1 MTETTLII
9 AAVLFALVLIL
20 LYAGMIMVKNIVE
33 SIAFTARSEKRNR
46 RVLEQV
52 RRGEYPDNREYKP
65 VDGYGYPSPT
75 GSSPLACAKTAEN
88 APARTG
94 KTGKAGER

>member
-9 AAVLFALVLIL
+9 AAVLFVFALVLC
-20 LYAGMIMVKNIVE
+20 YAAIVIVKNIIDA
-33 SIAFTARSEKRNR
+33 IAFTARSKKRNR

-52 RRGEYPDNREYKP
+52 RSGEYPDYREYKP

-75 GSSPLACAKTAEN
+75 ASVSQKTSKAPRTHANGAESME
-88 APARTG
+88 
-94 KTGKAGER
+94 K

>member
-9 AAVLFALVLIL
+9 AAVLFVFALIL
-20 LYAGMIMVKNIVE
+20 LYAGLIMVKNIVE
-33 SIAFTARSEKRNR
+33 SIAFTARSKKRNR

-52 RRGEYPDNREYKP
+52 RRGEYPDYREYKP

-75 GSSPLACAKTAEN
+75 PTNTPKKG
-88 APARTG
+88 
-94 KTGKAGER
+94 

>member
-9 AAVLFALVLIL
+9 AAVLLVFALIL
-20 LYAGMIMVKNIVE
+20 CYAAIVIVKNIIDA
-33 SIAFTARSEKRNR
+33 IAFTARSKKRNR

-52 RRGEYPDNREYKP
+52 RRGEYPDYREYKP

-75 GSSPLACAKTAEN
+75 PTNTPKKG
-88 APARTG
+88 
-94 KTGKAGER
+94 

>member
-9 AAVLFALVLIL
+9 AAVLFVFALVLC
-20 LYAGMIMVKNIVE
+20 YATIVIVKNIIDA
-33 SIAFTARSEKRNR
+33 IAFTARSKKRNR

-52 RRGEYPDNREYKP
+52 RRGEYPDYRECKP

-75 GSSPLACAKTAEN
+75 PTN
-88 APARTG
+88 ASKKG
-94 KTGKAGER
+94 

>member
-9 AAVLFALVLIL
+9 AAVLFAFAVIL
-20 LYAGMIMVKNIVE
+20 LYAGLIMVKNIIE
-33 SIAFTARSEKRNR
+33 SIAFTARSKKRNR

-65 VDGYGYPSPT
+65 VDGYGYPSPR
-75 GSSPLACAKTAEN
+75 GE
-88 APARTG
+88 
-94 KTGKAGER
+94 KAGGEK

>member
-9 AAVLFALVLIL
+9 AAVLFAFALIL
-20 LYAGMIMVKNIVE
+20 LYAGLIMVKNIVE
-33 SIAFTARSEKRNR
+33 SIAFTARSKKRNC

-52 RRGEYPDNREYKP
+52 RRGEYPDYRECKP

-75 GSSPLACAKTAEN
+75 PTN
-88 APARTG
+88 APKKG
-94 KTGKAGER
+94 

>member
-9 AAVLFALVLIL
+9 AAVLFVFALIL
-20 LYAGMIMVKNIVE
+20 LYAGLIMVKNIVE
-33 SIAFTARSEKRNR
+33 SIAFTARSKKRNR

-52 RRGEYPDNREYKP
+52 RRGEYPDYREYKP

-75 GSSPLACAKTAEN
+75 ASVSQKTSKAH
-88 APARTG
+88 RTHANG
-94 KTGKAGER
+94 VESMEK